1 MKKEVLRLEDVTYKK
16 DNTIIFRNMMLNIM
30 SGEIVGLE
38 PLNTYG
44 LDELF
49 DVIINNLPLYHGYV
63 YYQEHC
69 VNSWKESR
77 HGKNRIC
84 MIDSESSL
92 VNGLNVVTNVFTLR
106 SGFGKEILNEN
117 MLARQLQPFLDEIG
131 TSIDP
136 FVTVEKLSV
145 YKRVL
150 VEILRAVVAGYRL
163 IIIREISTVISE
175 AELEKLYEIMRY
187 YSGKGFSFLYV
198 SFHFE
203 EIQQIC
209 SRALVMSDGRIDMI
223 LDREQI
229 QRGIDKTVF
238 LDYYDHVSQRLR
250 YRKHDFNKEVLE
262 VRDLT
267 GQYLEHFRFQVHQG
281 ECLVI
286 QSLDTK
292 LYTEFLEM
300 FENDS
305 RINGARIYIQGR
317 EVQDYRSRQVAFLR
331 EKPTET
337 MLFHELTVRDNLCI
351 GLDGKIPSIWRK
363 KKIRKSVQEEYYR
376 LFHEDI
382 FDQVVSELTDE
393 QKMRVVYMRIL
404 LERPE
409 VVFIV
414 QPFKHI
420 GIAGR
425 MLAWELQT
433 LLLERGI
440 SIVILAMNMSD
451 SLTIADRVIRVSR
464 VNGKMRT
471 KELTPEQFGELPL
484 SLPWVGLL
492 DEMENEKEIR
502 E

>member
-16 DNTIIFRNMMLNIM
+16 DNTIIFRNMMLYIM

-44 LDELF
+44 MDELF
-49 DVIINNLPLYHGYV
+49 DVIINNPPLYHGYV
-63 YYQEHC
+63 YYLEHC
-69 VNSWKESR
+69 VNSWKETK
-77 HGKNRIC
+77 HGRNRIC

-117 MLARQLQPFLDEIG
+117 MLAAQLQPFLDEIG
-131 TSIDP
+131 VDIDP
-136 FVTVEKLSV
+136 FVPVEKLSV

-175 AELEKLYEIMRY
+175 AELEKLYQIMRY

-209 SRALVMSDGRIDMI
+209 SRSFVMSDGKIDMV
-223 LDREQI
+223 LDKQQI
-229 QRGIDKTVF
+229 RQGIDKVYF
-238 LDYYDHVSQRLR
+238 LDYYNHVSHRVR
-250 YRKHDFNKEVLE
+250 NRKHDFNREVLE
-262 VRDLT
+262 VRDMT
-267 GQYLEHFRFQVHQG
+267 GRYLEHFRFQVYQG

-292 LYTEFLEM
+292 LYMEFLEI
-300 FENDS
+300 FEKES
-305 RINGARIYIQGR
+305 RIDGARIFIDGE
-317 EVQDYRSRQVAFLR
+317 EVKDYRSRQVAFLK
-331 EKPTET
+331 EKPSET
-337 MLFHELTVRDNLCI
+337 MLFQELTVCDNLCI
-351 GLDGKIPSIWRK
+351 GLDGKIPVIWRR

-376 LFHEDI
+376 IFQEDI
-382 FDQVVSELTDE
+382 FDKTVSDLTDE
-393 QKMRVVYMRIL
+393 QKMRVVYMRVL
-404 LERPE
+404 LEKPK

-414 QPFKHI
+414 QPFKHV

-471 KELTPEQFGELPL
+471 KELTPEQFGELPIY
-484 SLPWVGLL
+484 LPWVGLL
-492 DEMENEKEIR
+492 DEIEKDIK
-502 E
+502 